1 MSTRL
6 WTLTAAAAF
15 VVGAASAQHW
25 IGGGSAPA
33 VLVAAVIAA
42 ALSVGLAAQTSTT
55 LSALAA
61 TITTVAGST
70 LAWDLARHPA
80 AAPFVAM
87 SIGAIVALTWMHAH
101 GTNARGRW
109 TLAGL
114 AGGAVWLAPW
124 PAPLVLL
131 LPVASLVRRVMRGL
145 RNPADRPAVLLPAL
159 SFVAALAL
167 ASAAAGGVRAL
178 VTHAHI
184 ADVFLPRGAMTWSS
198 GPSLVDVLWSSAGGL
213 LATSPAIY
221 AAVIGLACLWR
232 RYRLVSAGGLALLFV
247 IAWTTPF
254 DAPATGFPADR
265 FAVAM
270 PFLVCGLAALFSIAA
285 RALVARPCTTAIAA
299 LAPLVLWNA
308 TMIAV
313 ARRGG
318 FSIGEPIVFSE
329 VAADQAR
336 VLHRWVGHPG
346 SWPANFAFATMN
358 RMGPARFD
366 LLYAGR
372 FFSRRDETSAR
383 IDIGG
388 DDGSYVG
395 DGWHTQESDGTR
407 TFRWARSRVDLLVP
421 MARAM
426 DAVVRIDLQPFPAP
440 GHTQALTLR
449 VNGQPVA
456 APTTIASGWQRT
468 DIAVSAARWRA
479 GVNRLVLEFA
489 YEARPSD
496 VSGSS
501 DARLLAAA
509 VDAVTI
515 VPAVAQ

>member
-1 MSTRL
+1 LVRL
-6 WTLTAAAAF
+6 SA
-15 VVGAASAQHW
+15 VGAAVTFVVSAAWAQHW
-25 IGGGSAPA
+25 MGGGMSP
-33 VLVAAVIAA
+33 VVVVAAVVAA
-42 ALSVGLAAQTSTT
+42 ALSVVLAARMSTT
-55 LSALAA
+55 ASALAA
-61 TITTVAGST
+61 TGTIIAGST
-70 LAWDLARHPA
+70 LAWDLVRHPA
-80 AAPFVAM
+80 TAPFVAM
-87 SIGAIVALTWMHAH
+87 FSGAVVALAWMRAQ
-101 GTNARGRW
+101 GTNAPSRW
-109 TLAGL
+109 MLTGL
-114 AGGAVWLAPW
+114 AGGTVWLASW

-131 LPVASLVRRVMRGL
+131 LPVASFVWQVVRRP
-145 RNPADRPAVLLPAL
+145 RNPDDRRIAL
-159 SFVAALAL
+159 SFVVVLVL
-167 ASAAAGGVRAL
+167 ASAAAGGVRSL
-178 VTHAHI
+178 VTHVRI
-184 ADVFLPRGAMTWSS
+184 VDVFLPRGAMTWSS

-232 RYRLVSAGGLALLFV
+232 RQRLVSASGLALLLA

-270 PFLVCGLAALFSIAA
+270 PFFVCGLAALFSIAV
-285 RALVARPCTTAIAA
+285 RALAARPCATAVAA

-318 FSIGEPIVFSE
+318 FGIGEAIVFSD
-329 VAADQAR
+329 VAGDQAR
-336 VLHRWVGHPG
+336 VLHGWLGHPG
-346 SWPANFAFATMN
+346 SWPANLAFAAAN

-383 IDIGG
+383 IDIGS
-388 DDGSYVG
+388 DDDSYVG
-395 DGWHTQESDGTR
+395 DGWHARESDGTR

-426 DAVVRIDLQPFPAP
+426 DAVVRVDLQPFPAP
-440 GHTQALTLR
+440 GRAQTLTLR
-449 VNGQPVA
+449 INGQSVA
-456 APTTIASGWQRT
+456 APTAIAPGWQRT
-468 DIAVSAARWRA
+468 DIAVPAARWRA

-496 VSGSS
+496 VNGSS
-501 DARLLAAA
+501 DARPLAAA
-509 VDAVTI
+509 FDAVTI
-515 VPAVAQ
+515 IPAAAQ

>member
-1 MSTRL
+1 
-6 WTLTAAAAF
+6 
-15 VVGAASAQHW
+15 
-25 IGGGSAPA
+25 
-33 VLVAAVIAA
+33 
-42 ALSVGLAAQTSTT
+42 
-55 LSALAA
+55 
-61 TITTVAGST
+61 
-70 LAWDLARHPA
+70 
-80 AAPFVAM
+80 
-87 SIGAIVALTWMHAH
+87 
-101 GTNARGRW
+101 
-109 TLAGL
+109 
-114 AGGAVWLAPW
+114 
-124 PAPLVLL
+124 
-131 LPVASLVRRVMRGL
+131 
-145 RNPADRPAVLLPAL
+145 
-159 SFVAALAL
+159 
-167 ASAAAGGVRAL
+167 
-178 VTHAHI
+178 
-184 ADVFLPRGAMTWSS
+184 
-198 GPSLVDVLWSSAGGL
+198 
-213 LATSPAIY
+213 
-221 AAVIGLACLWR
+221 
-232 RYRLVSAGGLALLFV
+232 
-247 IAWTTPF
+247 
-254 DAPATGFPADR
+254 
-265 FAVAM
+265 
-270 PFLVCGLAALFSIAA
+270 
-285 RALVARPCTTAIAA
+285 
-299 LAPLVLWNA
+299 
-308 TMIAV
+308 MIAV